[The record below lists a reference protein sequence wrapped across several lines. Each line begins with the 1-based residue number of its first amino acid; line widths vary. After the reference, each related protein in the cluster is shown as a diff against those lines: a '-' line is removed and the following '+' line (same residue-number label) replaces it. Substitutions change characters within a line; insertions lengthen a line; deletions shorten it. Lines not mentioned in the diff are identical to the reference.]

1 MNALQKIRQVHDDM
15 PKQLGPKAQND
26 AWALVGRLLER
37 LPGSKAEAARV
48 VKERDLAGLDALIR
62 SLEQPAA
69 KPAGAPA
76 PVAKAADL
84 APPPDD
90 AAGHGAS
97 KEDLDAALR
106 AFRKR
111 LKLARLNDESRLG
124 GRYTSG
130 GKASKIDAIVPP
142 TEYPAEVW
150 RTLVRA
156 GRLVDTGGGFL
167 ALPE

>member
-37 LPGSKAEAARV
+37 LPGSKPEAARI
-48 VKERDLAGLDALIR
+48 VKERNLAGLDAFIR
-62 SLEQPAA
+62 SLEQPSA
-69 KPAGAPA
+69 KPAATPAPA
-76 PVAKAADL
+76 ASTADS
-84 APPPDD
+84 AGAHDD
-90 AAGHGAS
+90 HADQAIS
-97 KEDLDAALR
+97 KDDLDAALR

-111 LKLARLNDESRLG
+111 LKLGRLNDESRLG

-130 GKASKIDAIVPP
+130 GKASNIDAIIPP